1 MNNNGIPT
9 GVPDTVWPSDNEYE
23 IPRLLPSMQADAFDN
38 PVKLWGGETRRKLAG
53 TFHFYTADYRFRA
66 LWQNPGRVVKA
77 GCVNIVEPNYSVYEQ
92 SPLAHAIWQT
102 YRKRWLARYWQH
114 QGIRVFVDLNVSLN
128 YAALNMYGVPKGWLS
143 YATRA
148 YADRVQVL
156 GVEASIAK
164 RWAGT
169 DDILLMVYAGGQGAK
184 KWCMENNALW
194 LPDARDVAKQ
204 AAAGFDDGLI
214 EFDG

>member
-1 MNNNGIPT
+1 MGGVVLAEVAFWIDLGKSGSLSKPTRLSPHYLIDNDRDDAQRLNYLAVFLKVAPDSIGGKIAMDVLESYGI
-9 GVPDTVWPSDNEYE
+9 VE
-23 IPRLLPSMQADAFDN
+23 
-38 PVKLWGGETRRKLAG
+38 GGGTRRALYG
-53 TFHFYTADYRFRA
+53 TLHFYTVDYRFRA

-77 GCVNIVEPNYSVYEQ
+77 GCINIVEPNYSVYEQ

-156 GVEASIAK
+156 GVEANVAK

-169 DDILLMVYAGGQGAK
+169 DDILLMVYAGGQGAR
-184 KWCMENNALW
+184 KW
-194 LPDARDVAKQ
+194 
-204 AAAGFDDGLI
+204 
-214 EFDG
+214 